1 MSTTSDRP
9 DFRRTIW
16 NVKRKDLTVRR
27 NRLIN
32 LLVEVQP
39 MELLVHHC
47 SAPERRLGN
56 QGS

>member
-1 MSTTSDRP
+1 MG
-9 DFRRTIW
+9 
-16 NVKRKDLTVRR
+16 DLTVRR

>member
-1 MSTTSDRP
+1 MDSADSG
-9 DFRRTIW
+9 
-16 NVKRKDLTVRR
+16 KRQDLTVRR
-27 NRLIN
+27 NRLIS

-47 SAPERRLGN
+47 SASERRLGN

>member
-1 MSTTSDRP
+1 MASADGRAVGKSQ
-9 DFRRTIW
+9 
-16 NVKRKDLTVRR
+16 DLTVRR
-27 NRLIN
+27 NRLIS

-47 SAPERRLGN
+47 SASERRLGN